1 MVQSLPGQIVPE
13 TLSQKTLSQRNWA
26 GGVAQGVDLEFK
38 SQYCKKKK
46 KVKFVLFFFTA
57 VKTKS
62 ISTKKGNALS
72 HLFGL

>member
-46 KVKFVLFFFTA
+46 KIKICSIFFHSSENKIHF
-57 VKTKS
+57 
-62 ISTKKGNALS
+62 N
-72 HLFGL
+72 